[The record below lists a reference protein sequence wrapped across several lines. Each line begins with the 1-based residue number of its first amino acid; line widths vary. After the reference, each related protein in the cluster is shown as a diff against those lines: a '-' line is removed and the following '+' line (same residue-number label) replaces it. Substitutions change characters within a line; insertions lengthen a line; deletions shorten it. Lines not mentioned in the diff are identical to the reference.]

1 MKLILQTFVAL
12 LHEGVDEIRF
22 LKDVVELDN
31 VDARKEVLGTF
42 QDLRNLNLLVK
53 VAFVGWVSLGD
64 FDADFLLRLQND
76 GLVHPA
82 LGTASQLSAVVDLV
96 DFFHNSSICHTN
108 L

>member
-1 MKLILQTFVAL
+1 M
-12 LHEGVDEIRF
+12 IRF
-22 LKDVVELDN
+22 LENVVELDY
-31 VDARKEVLGTF
+31 VGARKEVLGAF
-42 QDLRNLNLLVK
+42 QDLHDLDLLVE

-76 GLVHPA
+76 GLVHPP
-82 LGTASQLSAVVDLV
+82 LGTASQLHAVVDFV